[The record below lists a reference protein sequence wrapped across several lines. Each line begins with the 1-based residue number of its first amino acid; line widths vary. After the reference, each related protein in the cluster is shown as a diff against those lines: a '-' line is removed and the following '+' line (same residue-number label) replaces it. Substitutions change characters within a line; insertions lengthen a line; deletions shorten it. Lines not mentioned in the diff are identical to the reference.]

1 MSVLSEHIK
10 SLRKQQGL
18 TQEQLAAELGIKRS
32 LLAAYEEGRAEPR
45 LQNLLTISVFFGKSI
60 DELLGRSSSTS
71 TPKGSVGN
79 SPKVLAITVDR
90 QERENIELVPQKASA
105 GYLNGFS
112 DPEYIENLPKFQ
124 LPMLQNGTFRAFE
137 IKGDSMLP
145 LRPGTIVIGRYVEG
159 AEQIKNSKT
168 YILVT
173 AQEGVVYKRVF
184 NYLKENGKLF
194 LVSDNTTY
202 QPYQVTGEE
211 ILEIWEA
218 VAYISLDFPDPQ
230 EKVEV
235 DLPKLKSLINQLQE
249 EITRIG

>member
-60 DELLGRSSSTS
+60 DELLGRSSSAS

-105 GYLNGFS
+105 GYLNGFQILS
-112 DPEYIENLPKFQ
+112 ISKTCLSFSCLCYKMALSE
-124 LPMLQNGTFRAFE
+124 
-137 IKGDSMLP
+137 P
-145 LRPGTIVIGRYVEG
+145 LR
-159 AEQIKNSKT
+159 SKET
-168 YILVT
+168 LCCRFVL
-173 AQEGVVYKRVF
+173 G
-184 NYLKENGKLF
+184 LL
-194 LVSDNTTY
+194 
-202 QPYQVTGEE
+202 
-211 ILEIWEA
+211 
-218 VAYISLDFPDPQ
+218 
-230 EKVEV
+230 
-235 DLPKLKSLINQLQE
+235 
-249 EITRIG
+249 